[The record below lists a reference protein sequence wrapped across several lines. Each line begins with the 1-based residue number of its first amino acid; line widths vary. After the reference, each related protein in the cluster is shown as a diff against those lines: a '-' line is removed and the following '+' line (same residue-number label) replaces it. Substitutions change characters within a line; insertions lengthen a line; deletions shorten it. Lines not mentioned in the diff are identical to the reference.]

1 MKVALVHE
9 WLTTLGGSER
19 VVWAF
24 HQMFPDA
31 PVFTTVHRKDLLPA
45 EFNRLDVRPSF
56 LQRIP
61 GATRHYQKLL
71 PLMPLAFEQFDV
83 SEYDLVLS
91 SSHACAKGVVTRPET
106 VHVCY
111 THTPM
116 RYAWDLYHSYLG
128 EVSPLLRPLAAVLLS
143 NLRQWDVLAANRVDR
158 FVANSRE
165 VARRINKHYR
175 RPAEVIP
182 PPIDIDRFNVAPSA
196 KIGDH
201 LLVVSRLVPYK
212 RVDLAVQAANLT
224 GMPLRI
230 IGDGPLYSELKAMAK
245 PNVTFLGH
253 LDDATVAHEM
263 AHCKALVFGAF
274 EDFGIVPLEF
284 QACGRPVVA
293 YGEGGALETVI
304 DGITGIFF
312 PEQTADSVVA
322 ALKRLERTTFEP
334 AAIRRHAE
342 SFGQEAFAAR
352 MRALIDESIARRRAG
367 EMLVEQ
373 EAVYG

>member
-24 HQMFPDA
+24 HRMFPEA

-56 LQRIP
+56 LQKLP

-71 PLMPLAFEQFDV
+71 PLMPLAFEQFDMAG
-83 SEYDLVLS
+83 YDLVLS
-91 SSHACAKGVVTRPET
+91 SSHACAKGVITRPET

-116 RYAWDLYHSYLG
+116 RYAWDLYHSYQ
-128 EVSPLLRPLAAVLLS
+128 ETVNPLLRPVSAALLS
-143 NLRQWDVLAANRVDR
+143 YLRQWDVLAANRVDH

-175 RPAEVIP
+175 RKAAVVP
-182 PPIDIDRFNVAPSA
+182 PPIDVERFTPRPANQVE
-196 KIGDH
+196 DH

-212 RVDLAVQAANLT
+212 RVDLAVEAANRT
-224 GMPLRI
+224 GQRLRI
-230 IGDGPLYSELKAMAK
+230 IGDGPLYAELKAMAK
-245 PNVTFLGH
+245 PNVEFVGH
-253 LDDATVAHEM
+253 LSDELVADEM
-263 AHCKALVFGAF
+263 ARCKALLFGAF
-274 EDFGIVPLEF
+274 EDFGLVPLEV
-284 QACGRPVVA
+284 QASGRPVVA
-293 YGEGGALETVI
+293 YGAGGALETVI
-304 DGITGIFF
+304 DGVTGVFF

-322 ALKRLERTTFEP
+322 ALVRLDRTEFEP

-342 SFGQEAFAAR
+342 GFGFEAFAEQMRGMIEAAVAERR
-352 MRALIDESIARRRAG
+352 MG
-367 EMLVEQ
+367 EIPTGTEV
-373 EAVYG
+373 VYG

>member
-24 HQMFPDA
+24 HRMFPEA
-31 PVFTTVHRKDLLPA
+31 PVYTTVHRRDLLPA
-45 EFNRLDVRPSF
+45 EFEQLDVRPSF

-83 SEYDLVLS
+83 SEYDLILS

-116 RYAWDLYHSYLG
+116 RYAWDLYHSYL
-128 EVSPLLRPLAAVLLS
+128 ETVSPLMRPLAAVLLS
-143 NLRQWDVLAANRVDR
+143 NLRQWDVLAANRVDH

-182 PPIDIDRFNVAPSA
+182 PPIDVERFEIAPSSEV
-196 KIGDH
+196 GDH
-201 LLVVSRLVPYK
+201 LLVVSRFVPYK
-212 RVDLAVQAANLT
+212 RVDLAVQAANRT
-224 GMPLRI
+224 GMPLKV
-230 IGDGPLYSELKAMAK
+230 IGDGPLYAELKAMAK

-253 LDDATVAHEM
+253 LDDREVAREM
-263 AHCKALVFGAF
+263 ARCRALIFASF
-274 EDFGIVPLEF
+274 EDFGLVPLEV

-293 YGEGGALETVI
+293 YGAGGALETVI
-304 DGITGIFF
+304 DGVTGAFF
-312 PEQTADSVVA
+312 AEQTAESLEA
-322 ALKRLERTTFEP
+322 TLRRLDRLDFQPT
-334 AAIRRHAE
+334 AIRRHAE
-342 SFGQEAFAAR
+342 SFGYEAFASR
-352 MRALIDESIARRRAG
+352 MHAFIDEAIARRRAG
-367 EMLVEQ
+367 EIVPET
-373 EAVYG
+373 EVTYG

>member
-24 HQMFPDA
+24 HRMFPEA

-45 EFNRLDVRPSF
+45 EFNGLDVRPSF
-56 LQRIP
+56 LQKIP

-83 SEYDLVLS
+83 SAYDLVLS

-116 RYAWDLYHSYLG
+116 RYAWDLYHPYQAT
-128 EVSPLLRPLAAVLLS
+128 VNPLLRPVSAALLS
-143 NLRQWDVLAANRVDR
+143 YLRQWDVLAANRVDH

-175 RPAEVIP
+175 RKAVVVP
-182 PPIDIDRFNVAPSA
+182 PPIDVERFTPRPLGQVE
-196 KIGDH
+196 DH

-212 RVDLAVQAANLT
+212 RVDLAVEAANRT
-224 GMPLRI
+224 GQRLRI
-230 IGDGPLYSELKAMAK
+230 IGDGPLYAELKAMAK
-245 PNVTFLGH
+245 PNVEFVGH
-253 LDDATVAHEM
+253 LSDGHVADEM
-263 AHCKALVFGAF
+263 ARCKALLFGAF
-274 EDFGIVPLEF
+274 EDFGLVPLEV
-284 QACGRPVVA
+284 QASGRPVVA
-293 YGEGGALETVI
+293 YGAGGALETVI
-304 DGITGIFF
+304 DGITGVFF
-312 PEQTADSVVA
+312 PEQTADSLVS
-322 ALKRLERTTFEP
+322 ALGRLDRTDFEP
-334 AAIRRHAE
+334 AVIRRHAE
-342 SFGQEAFAAR
+342 SFGFEAFAER
-352 MRALIDESIARRRAG
+352 MRAVIDEAVAERRMG
-367 EMLVEQ
+367 EIPTGSEV
-373 EAVYG
+373 VYG